1 MITYMVIANSR
12 RRVGL
17 PRRVTFGVVLVAILL
32 LALALIVIVLPGRQ
46 NLSTV
51 TSSSSTVTS
60 SSSTISRLGL
70 IISLAP
76 PYRLLSPGMSDTF
89 TLNLFGNSG
98 LNQKVEVSADPPDG
112 VTVSFSPS
120 SVVLGGGSGASDLNV
135 SVRPDT
141 TPGPYSITIQLRSS
155 VGVSNQTFAFQ
166 VLKHLVRISGGS
178 NQFVPLKITVKPGES
193 VTWIDLASISEEA
206 DPGFRGVV
214 FENISASSGQMGR
227 YETWTFTFT
236 HAGVYTYHELTYPVV
251 TGVVNVVA

>member
-1 MITYMVIANSR
+1 MKDKTFSPKLRWMCSQILIIPRSELMITYMVIANSR

-98 LNQKVEVSADPPDG
+98 LNQKVEVSADAPDG

-141 TPGPYSITIQLRSS
+141 TPGPYSIT
-155 VGVSNQTFAFQ
+155 
-166 VLKHLVRISGGS
+166 
-178 NQFVPLKITVKPGES
+178 
-193 VTWIDLASISEEA
+193 
-206 DPGFRGVV
+206 
-214 FENISASSGQMGR
+214 
-227 YETWTFTFT
+227 
-236 HAGVYTYHELTYPVV
+236 
-251 TGVVNVVA
+251 